1 MISRVTLPG
10 RLSATRVGSLRNTV
24 PRVSPRSVCTTT
36 LSPILNQRLRELRK
50 NALRAP
56 RSATWTMSDIVDLYG
71 AGEQAQTPA
80 LGCRRIERYDFQFPA
95 RPPGRAG
102 YDEPPGSRGRKEG
115 RAYRRAPEGFMRG
128 LMEAKWQ
135 DRQLLP
141 FS

>member
-10 RLSATRVGSLRNTV
+10 RLSATRVGSFRNTV
-24 PRVSPRSVCTTT
+24 ARVSPRSVCTTT

-80 LGCRRIERYDFQFPA
+80 FGWPANQAIRLRISGD
-95 RPPGRAG
+95 
-102 YDEPPGSRGRKEG
+102 GSRS
-115 RAYRRAPEGFMRG
+115 RR
-128 LMEAKWQ
+128 L
-135 DRQLLP
+135 
-141 FS
+141 